1 MLSSLRRLGIH
12 RMYLFSR
19 SFEWLRNTLATISTS
34 HVQLQLAF
42 LEEDDAVLNDTVDI
56 HKSVNAQSQELS
68 LLDET
73 LGGVEGRFD
82 AVHVDIKV
90 DIDPEVTETGCT
102 VYKCAAATRLVHE
115 LLPRTKRC
123 SRLSVAIDGL
133 REFFT
138 RLRGYKH

>member
-1 MLSSLRRLGIH
+1 MLCSLRRLGIH
-12 RMYLFSR
+12 RMYLFSG
-19 SFEWLRNTLATISTS
+19 SFEWLSDTLATVSTS
-34 HVQLQLAF
+34 HVQLELAF
-42 LEEDDAVLNDTVDI
+42 LEEDDAVVNDTVDI
-56 HKSVNAQSQELS
+56 HESVSIESQGFS

-73 LGGVEGRFD
+73 LARDDGRFD

-102 VYKCAAATRLVHE
+102 VYNCAAATRLVHE

-138 RLRGYKH
+138 RS